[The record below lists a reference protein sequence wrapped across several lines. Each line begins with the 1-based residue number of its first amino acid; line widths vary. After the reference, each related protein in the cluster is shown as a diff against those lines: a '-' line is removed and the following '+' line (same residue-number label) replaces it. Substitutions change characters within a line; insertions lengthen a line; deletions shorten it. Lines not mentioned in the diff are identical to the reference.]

1 MQPWPGHA
9 RSKGASCAEHKAS
22 VRGKGKTLS
31 EGIEP
36 FLDARTFAYD
46 ILKCAFLQEPS
57 TEFITHLIQ
66 GEIIQAFPF
75 TDSCAALAEA
85 TNRIVHY
92 LKEPGVLSGKNY
104 DHLHWD
110 YTRMFIGPAKLPA
123 PPWESVYRDADHLHF
138 SKETLDV
145 RNAYRKY
152 NLLPKDFGREPDD
165 HIGLEL
171 DFMHKLCEKA
181 RERAR
186 IGDETGLAE
195 ILKDQKAF
203 LDEHLLKWVPDWTRD
218 VVNSAQTDFYRGMV
232 LLLDAFLKLDGE
244 LTEELIDASL

>member
-1 MQPWPGHA
+1 MP
-9 RSKGASCAEHKAS
+9 EEKAS
-22 VRGKGKTLS
+22 VNGKAQRSS
-31 EGIEP
+31 EGIQP
-36 FLDARTFAYD
+36 FLEARAFAYD

-57 TEFITHLIQ
+57 TEFITYLIE
-66 GEIIQAFPF
+66 GEIVQAFPF

-85 TNRIVHY
+85 TDRILHY
-92 LKEPGVLSGKNY
+92 LKQPEVLCGKYY

-110 YTRMFIGPAKLPA
+110 YTRMFIAPAKLPA

-152 NLLPKDFGREPDD
+152 NLLPMDFGREPDD

-171 DFMHKLCEKA
+171 DFMHKLCEMAKEKA
-181 RERAR
+181 R
-186 IGDETGLAE
+186 ISDKTGLLE

-203 LDEHLLKWVPDWTRD
+203 LDEHLLRWVPDWTRD
-218 VVNSAQTDFYRGMV
+218 VVNSAETDFYRGMA
-232 LLLDAFLKLDGE
+232 LLLDAFLKLDGKLIE
-244 LTEELIDASL
+244 GLIDASR

>member
-1 MQPWPGHA
+1 VP
-9 RSKGASCAEHKAS
+9 EHKVS
-22 VRGKGKTLS
+22 VGDNGEVLS
-31 EGIEP
+31 EGIGP
-36 FLDARTFAYD
+36 FLEARTFAYD

-57 TEFITHLIQ
+57 REFIEFLIKR
-66 GEIIQAFPF
+66 EIVQAFPF
-75 TDSCAALAEA
+75 ADSHAGFSEALG
-85 TNRIVHY
+85 RIVNY
-92 LKEPGVLSGKNY
+92 LKESEVLSVRNY
-104 DHLHWD
+104 DRLHWD

-152 NLLPKDFGREPDD
+152 NLLPMDFGREPDD

-181 RERAR
+181 KEKARAS
-186 IGDETGLAE
+186 DETGLAE

-203 LDEHLLKWVPDWTRD
+203 LDEHLLRWVPDWARD
-218 VVNSAQTDFYRGMV
+218 VVNSAETDFYRGMA
-232 LLLDAFLKLDGE
+232 LLLEAFIRLDREIIDE
-244 LTEELIDASL
+244 LFAPSR

>member
-1 MQPWPGHA
+1 VP
-9 RSKGASCAEHKAS
+9 EHKAS
-22 VRGKGKTLS
+22 VRGKGNAPS
-31 EGIEP
+31 EGIGP
-36 FLDARTFAYD
+36 FLEARTFAYD

-57 TEFITHLIQ
+57 SEFITYLIE

-75 TDSCAALAEA
+75 ADSDAALAEA
-85 TNRIVHY
+85 TDRIVQY
-92 LKEPGVLSGKNY
+92 LKQPEVVCGKNY
-104 DHLHWD
+104 ERLHWD
-110 YTRMFIGPAKLPA
+110 YTRLFIGPVKPPA

-145 RNAYRKY
+145 RDAYRRY

-181 RERAR
+181 KEKAC
-186 IGDETGLAE
+186 IGDETGLVE

-218 VVNSAQTDFYRGMV
+218 VVDNAETDFYRGMA
-232 LLLDAFLKLDGE
+232 LMLEAFLPLDHEIIDELLDP
-244 LTEELIDASL
+244 SR